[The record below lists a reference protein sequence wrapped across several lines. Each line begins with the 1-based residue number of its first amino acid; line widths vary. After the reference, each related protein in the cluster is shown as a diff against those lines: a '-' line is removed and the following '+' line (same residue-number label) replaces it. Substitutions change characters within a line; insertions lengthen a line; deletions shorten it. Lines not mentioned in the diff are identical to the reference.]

1 MNIRDQLL
9 LEHQN
14 VETLL
19 DEMKLAVAHDD
30 PRALCEAWSRFER
43 DLGDHLRFEER
54 ELLLPFSKVDSAE
67 AAALRAEHDHI
78 RRLVADL
85 GISADLHTMRAAAAD
100 ELLQALRAHGKR
112 EDGKL
117 YRWAMEH
124 LPPESLAQL
133 DGERLREEA
142 ARMVG
147 ELRLKLHLLGLEARD
162 ELAEI
167 HAELDKLAHESAD
180 AARHRYR
187 TLLARLRRLTAP
199 LD

>member
-1 MNIRDQLL
+1 
-9 LEHQN
+9 
-14 VETLL
+14 
-19 DEMKLAVAHDD
+19 
-30 PRALCEAWSRFER
+30 
-43 DLGDHLRFEER
+43 
-54 ELLLPFSKVDSAE
+54 
-67 AAALRAEHDHI
+67 
-78 RRLVADL
+78 
-85 GISADLHTMRAAAAD
+85 
-100 ELLQALRAHGKR
+100 
-112 EDGKL
+112 
-117 YRWAMEH
+117 MEH

-180 AARHRYR
+180 AARNRYR
-187 TLLARLRRLTAP
+187 ALLARLRRLAAP